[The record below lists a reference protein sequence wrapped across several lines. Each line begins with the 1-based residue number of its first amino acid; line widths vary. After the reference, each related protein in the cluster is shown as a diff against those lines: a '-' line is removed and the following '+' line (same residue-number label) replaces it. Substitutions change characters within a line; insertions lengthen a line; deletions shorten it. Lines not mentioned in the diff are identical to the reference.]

1 MGEFFKTWLLVS
13 AAAMAWLFI
22 LFGWPVVEFQH
33 TARAQ
38 DVTPATP
45 ALPAIPTNQ
54 DLTIILQH
62 YEKIFSS
69 WAQHANLTLI
79 AGVGVVWIV
88 AWMAIKLTKVHIE
101 NPRVIHHH
109 YGEWRGHELEQK
121 MTPPLEI
128 ESQDNKQ
135 LPVNQRRRY
144 IDARPV

>member
-1 MGEFFKTWLLVS
+1 MQTAFLV
-13 AAAMAWLFI
+13 AAAVWAWCI
-22 LFGWPVVEFQH
+22 VLFGWPGWPFDH
-33 TARAQ
+33 MPYAQ
-38 DVTPATP
+38 DATP

-79 AGVGVVWIV
+79 AGVSVVWIV